1 MDVTDRLEALIPE
14 ELSGMRVDKALAVL
28 FPDYSRT
35 VIQGWLRLGV
45 VQLGGRCPAQR
56 EQVSPGVPVAIDVPP
71 VPSSD
76 WQPQAIPLDVIF
88 EDEYLRVINKPS
100 GMVVHPGAGNP
111 DGTLLN
117 ALLHREPA
125 LAELPRAGIV
135 HRLDKDTSG
144 LMVVARTQVV
154 RQRLIRQL
162 QARRV
167 ARIYLAV
174 AYGVMVSG
182 GRIEAPVGRDPRD
195 RVRMAVTPK
204 GKSAITRIRVE
215 QRYRHH
221 SLLRAELET
230 GRTHQI
236 RVHLAHHGF
245 PLVGD
250 PVYGGRLR
258 IPPHAGDRL
267 RDTLRCL
274 RRQALHAA
282 ELRLVHPVT
291 EHDMTWTQL
300 PPADLQE
307 LIDALADDAATDFE
321 PRP

>member
-1 MDVTDRLEALIPE
+1 
-14 ELSGMRVDKALAVL
+14 
-28 FPDYSRT
+28 
-35 VIQGWLRLGV
+35 
-45 VQLGGRCPAQR
+45 
-56 EQVSPGVPVAIDVPP
+56 
-71 VPSSD
+71 
-76 WQPQAIPLDVIF
+76 
-88 EDEYLRVINKPS
+88 
-100 GMVVHPGAGNP
+100 
-111 DGTLLN
+111 LN

-125 LAELPRAGIV
+125 LAKLPRAGIV

-144 LMVVARTQVV
+144 LLVVARTEVV
-154 RQRLIRQL
+154 RQRLIREL

-167 ARIYLAV
+167 ARLYLAV
-174 AYGVMVSG
+174 ACGVMVSG
-182 GRIEAPVGRDPRD
+182 GHIEAPVGRDPRD

-221 SLLRAELET
+221 SLLRAELKT

-236 RVHLAHHGF
+236 RVHLAHRGF

-258 IPPHAGDRL
+258 IPPRAGDRL
-267 RDTLRCL
+267 RDALRGL

-291 EHDMTWTQL
+291 EQAMAWKQL

-307 LIDALADDAATDFE
+307 LIDALAEDAMTDFE
-321 PRP
+321 CRW